1 MKRTPPLRVQDAAG
15 PRIATTPL
23 IGLIFAAGMSLAAV
37 AQDGTRSGLVLAITI
52 AVALALAAPLVLLGR
67 RRRSPARSASAQ
79 ATQAARSR
87 PAGGPGNAAA
97 ARAVTGPLAAF
108 AVEDPLLAALGS
120 DERRRREAR
129 GGRGS
134 KRDTGQ
140 ASRPRRAVGQAE
152 STDADADDNDGPAW
166 VRRLDPRLVATP
178 LRTPDDWDRPV
189 SAAPLLPP
197 AAPAREPAPAPAAR
211 PPAADPAEA
220 STERRYSS

>member
-1 MKRTPPLRVQDAAG
+1 MKRTPPVRVQRAAG

-37 AQDGTRSGLVLAITI
+37 TQDGTRSGLVLAITI

-79 ATQAARSR
+79 PTQAARSG
-87 PAGGPGNAAA
+87 PAGGPGDAAA
-97 ARAVTGPLAAF
+97 ARAATGPLAAF

-120 DERRRREAR
+120 DERRRREVR

-134 KRDTGQ
+134 ERGTGQ

-152 STDADADDNDGPAW
+152 STAADADDNDGPAW
-166 VRRLDPRLVATP
+166 VRRLDPRLVVTP
-178 LRTPDDWDRPV
+178 LRTPDDWGRPV
-189 SAAPLLPP
+189 SAAPLLP
-197 AAPAREPAPAPAAR
+197 AAGLAPAPAAG
-211 PPAADPAEA
+211 PPAADPGEA